1 MARPTKAYKNID
13 FLTSS
18 AARTMRI
25 ICEYEEPKA
34 RLAAEGVENTIVMF
48 GSARIRSQAVAEQ
61 DVAEAKAAAD
71 GAAEGSDLAEA
82 VAAATRKLKLSR
94 YYEETR
100 ELARRLTEWSLAR
113 ASEHDYYVC
122 SGGGPGIMEAANR
135 GAADVP
141 GGRSVGFGISLPFEE
156 DLNPY
161 IPDEL
166 GFEFHYFFMRKLW
179 FLYLAQCVVI
189 CPGGFGTLD
198 EMFETLT
205 LIQTGKVTRRIPMVL
220 YGKEFWDNVLNLE
233 FMVDF
238 GTVSAKD
245 LKLFHK
251 SDTVEDAFEY
261 ITKSLIEL
269 EEDGAVGSR

>member
-1 MARPTKAYKNID
+1 
-13 FLTSS
+13 
-18 AARTMRI
+18 
-25 ICEYEEPKA
+25 
-34 RLAAEGVENTIVMF
+34 
-48 GSARIRSQAVAEQ
+48 
-61 DVAEAKAAAD
+61 
-71 GAAEGSDLAEA
+71 
-82 VAAATRKLKLSR
+82 
-94 YYEETR
+94 
-100 ELARRLTEWSLAR
+100 
-113 ASEHDYYVC
+113 
-122 SGGGPGIMEAANR
+122 MEAANR

-141 GGRSVGFGISLPFEE
+141 GGRSVGLGISLPFEE
-156 DLNPY
+156 DLNAY

-251 SDTVEDAFEY
+251 SDSVEDAFEY